1 MRNVQD
7 EQFAYAVLID
17 GERFAIDR
25 HGVKWITGK
34 KKDAQAFAK
43 ELAEHL
49 SGKCRPVRVRV
60 KIELA
65 PTV

>member
-1 MRNVQD
+1 MRSIID

-17 GERFAIDR
+17 GERFASDNN
-25 HGVKWITGK
+25 GVKWITGS

-43 ELAEHL
+43 SL
-49 SGKCRPVRVRV
+49 SQRIANKCRTVRVRV

-65 PTV
+65 PLV